1 MSRDSL
7 LIGLISIVGFAGAA
21 AATLTRYGS
30 PIEGAATDPEL
41 YKLIAEQS
49 PGRGV
54 TPTSVPAAVT
64 ALGIAP
70 LPDTALSR
78 DSGSR
83 DSSTRVNPVSAWR
96 AVAVEKD
103 SIAVRQWLGRWVL
116 ATGETRG
123 DTARMTLWRL
133 TLHPGC
139 PLISRLVV
147 TTIGV
152 ASYEY
157 RRVKVTST
165 CPEASSAGGASDP
178 PTN

>member
-1 MSRDSL
+1 MSRDSV
-7 LIGLISIVGFAGAA
+7 LIGLITVVGFAGAA

-41 YKLIAEQS
+41 YKLIAEES

-70 LPDTALSR
+70 LPDAASR

-83 DSSTRVNPVSAWR
+83 DSSARVNPVSAWR

-123 DTARMTLWRL
+123 DTARLTLWRL
-133 TLHPGC
+133 TLRPGC
-139 PLISRLVV
+139 PLISRLVATSV
-147 TTIGV
+147 GA

-165 CPEASSAGGASDP
+165 CPEAASAAE
-178 PTN
+178 

>member
-1 MSRDSL
+1 MSRDSV
-7 LIGLISIVGFAGAA
+7 LICLITVVGFAGAA
-21 AATLTRYGS
+21 AAALTRYGS

-41 YKLIAEQS
+41 YKLIAQES
-49 PGRGV
+49 PGRRV
-54 TPTSVPAAVT
+54 TPADVSAPVS

-70 LPDTALSR
+70 LPDTARLR
-78 DSGSR
+78 DSEPG
-83 DSSTRVNPVSAWR
+83 DASTTLDPVSAWR

-123 DTARMTLWRL
+123 DTARMTLWRF
-133 TLHPGC
+133 TLRPGC
-139 PLISRLVV
+139 PLLSRLVV
-147 TTIGV
+147 TTVGV

-165 CPEASSAGGASDP
+165 CPEASSPVGASDLHP
-178 PTN
+178 N

>member
-1 MSRDSL
+1 MSRDSV
-7 LIGLISIVGFAGAA
+7 LIGLITIVGFAGAA

-41 YKLIAEQS
+41 SKLIAEES
-49 PGRGV
+49 TGRGV
-54 TPTSVPAAVT
+54 TPANVSAPVT

-70 LPDTALSR
+70 LHDTDRSR
-78 DSGSR
+78 DSKPG
-83 DSSTRVNPVSAWR
+83 DTSTTLDPVSAWR
-96 AVAVEKD
+96 AVAVDKD

-123 DTARMTLWRL
+123 DTFRLTLWRL
-133 TLHPGC
+133 TLRPGC
-139 PLISRLVV
+139 PLISRLVA
-147 TTIGV
+147 TSIGA

-165 CPEASSAGGASDP
+165 CPEATSAPD
-178 PTN
+178 